1 MFRRTVTRKLFAVM
15 SAFTRLGKISS
26 PAMIA
31 IGEVELG
38 NILRLI
44 FRKERMGEAGRPT
57 DLTEELFREIKQAVF
72 AGCNYQKIAEAC
84 SIPVSTFYTWHSD
97 NYLSLADKIEG
108 WRRDSKLQKAD
119 RNIDEILDLPR
130 EDKDFV
136 KVVADMSKFVK
147 ETLDKPNYSKR
158 SELGGIDNK
167 DLPAP
172 ILGYVLSDNSNE
184 KDS

>member
-1 MFRRTVTRKLFAVM
+1 
-15 SAFTRLGKISS
+15 
-26 PAMIA
+26 
-31 IGEVELG
+31 
-38 NILRLI
+38 
-44 FRKERMGEAGRPT
+44 MGEAGRPT
-57 DLTEELFREIKQAVF
+57 DLTDELFGEIKRAVF
-72 AGCNYQKIAEAC
+72 AGGTLNKIAEAC
-84 SIPVSTFYTWHSD
+84 GISVATFYTWHSD
-97 NYLSLADKIEG
+97 NYLKLADLIEG

-167 DLPAP
+167 DLFINVVSYAGNAP
-172 ILGYVLSDNSNE
+172 VQLQPKAVPTPPPPSDG
-184 KDS
+184 

>member
-1 MFRRTVTRKLFAVM
+1 
-15 SAFTRLGKISS
+15 
-26 PAMIA
+26 
-31 IGEVELG
+31 
-38 NILRLI
+38 
-44 FRKERMGEAGRPT
+44 MGEAGRPT
-57 DLTEELFREIKQAVF
+57 DLTDELLAQIKKAVF
-72 AGCNYQKIAEAC
+72 AGQNLITIANTC
-84 SIPVSTFYTWHSD
+84 GIPENTIYHWHSD
-97 NYLSLADKIEG
+97 NYAGIRDKIEG

-136 KVVADMSKFVK
+136 KVVADMTKFVK

-158 SELGGIDNK
+158 QELGGIDGK

-172 ILGYVLSDNSNE
+172 ILGYVSSDKRDE